1 MVPTFLRF
9 KWSLLLF
16 VPFLLHA
23 ISSLGDIFIIIN
35 FNNLKT
41 ERLKLDLYLYL
52 DTATRYHWC
61 HFWRNWR
68 GCRTSYKAERWK
80 WGKNRRL
87 GQSFLTHLWYVY
99 VNSTWGEG
107 ECNTGQ
113 SKSSSQPLLRSGFHY
128 KPLFIKT
135 QTKNFY
141 TKYRNF
147 FTATNNPS

>member
-1 MVPTFLRF
+1 MAPTFLRF

-16 VPFLLHA
+16 APFPLCA
-23 ISSLGDIFIIIN
+23 ISSLESIFIIIN
-35 FNNLKT
+35 FNHLKT
-41 ERLKLDLYLYL
+41 DRLKPDFYFYL

-61 HFWRNWR
+61 LFWRNWR
-68 GCRTSYKAERWK
+68 CCTTSCKVERWK
-80 WGKNRRL
+80 WVKNSRL

-99 VNSTWGEG
+99 VSSTWGEE

-113 SKSSSQPLLRSGFHY
+113 SKSSSQPCLWSGFHY
-128 KPLFIKT
+128 KPLFIKM

-147 FTATNNPS
+147 FTAINNPS